1 MGWKEVKAA
10 PASGTRGP
18 NPRWLRSK
26 PAGALRL
33 AFRLP
38 IYLYRFDLGWLLG
51 HRFLLLVH
59 RGRKSSLLHQTM
71 LEVVLYDPSI
81 RESVVLSAWGEDADW
96 YRNLQ
101 KGPAI
106 EIRTGRESYEPLQRF
121 LSPEEANAPMASYER
136 RHPWAARILGR
147 LLGYP
152 LGGPEAA
159 RRAFAESVRLVA
171 FRPT

>member
-1 MGWKEVKAA
+1 M
-10 PASGTRGP
+10 
-18 NPRWLRSK
+18 
-26 PAGALRL
+26 
-33 AFRLP
+33 P

-59 RGRKSSLLHQTM
+59 RGRKSSLLHQTV

-81 RESVVLSAWGEDADW
+81 RESVVLSAWGEDVDW

-101 KGPAI
+101 TCTAL
-106 EIRTGRESYEPLQRF
+106 EIKTGRESYEPLQQF
-121 LSPEEANAPMASYER
+121 LSPEEADAALAIYER

-152 LGGPEAA
+152 LGGSEAA

>member
-1 MGWKEVKAA
+1 VKV
-10 PASGTRGP
+10 PLASDTRGP
-18 NPRWLRSK
+18 NLRWPRSK

-38 IYLYRFDLGWLLG
+38 IYLYRLDLGWLLG

-59 RGRKSSLLHQTM
+59 RGRKTGLLHQTV
-71 LEVVLYDPSI
+71 LEVVLYDPSR
-81 RESVVLSAWGEDADW
+81 RESVVLSAWGEEADW

-101 KGPAI
+101 KCPAI

-121 LSPEEANAPMASYER
+121 PSPEEAHAALASYER
-136 RHPWAARILGR
+136 RHHWAALMLGR

-152 LGGPEAA
+152 LGGSEAA
-159 RRAFAESVRLVA
+159 RWAFAESVRLVA

>member
-1 MGWKEVKAA
+1 MEVKAA
-10 PASGTRGP
+10 PASGTRDP
-18 NPRWLRSK
+18 SLRCLRSK

-38 IYLYRFDLGWLLG
+38 IYLYRLHLGWLLG

-59 RGRKSSLLHQTM
+59 RGRKTGLVHQTM
-71 LEVVLYDPSI
+71 LEVVLYDTTI
-81 RESVVLSAWGEDADW
+81 QESVVVSVWGEDADW

-101 KGPAI
+101 KCPAI
-106 EIRTGRESYEPLQRF
+106 EIRTGRESYAPLQQF
-121 LSPEEANAPMASYER
+121 LSPEEANAALASYER
-136 RHPWAARILGR
+136 RHPWAARILGL

-152 LGGPEAA
+152 LGGPEVA

-171 FRPT
+171 FRPA